1 MQFTVLTENRV
12 RKRGL
17 LAEHGLSLWIE
28 HDGMCILFDTGQS
41 DVYVRNA
48 AALGIDLKRADCIVL
63 SHGHYDH
70 TGGVPELLKCFQKK
84 TPFYIG
90 KEFFVPKYKLL
101 EDGSYKYNGNPFAGT
116 QPVTYVR
123 RAAFAPKFGRDSEG
137 TRDIRIPWQPEG
149 YPIQYT
155 EECTQIAPR
164 AWLCSGIACTAPFE
178 SLSPGL
184 MTLSDGNLVTDP
196 MTDEQVLVLET
207 ERGLVLFIG
216 CSHPGVVS
224 CLQHV
229 QQRFPDKPLYAL
241 FAGMHLAGV
250 RPERLDRTM
259 DEFAA
264 CGLAR
269 LFPVHCTGVEES
281 CRMKARFG
289 SGCTL
294 CQAGDTIV
302 IESAFS

>member
-70 TGGVPELLKCFQKK
+70 CGGYPHF
-84 TPFYIG
+84 P
-90 KEFFVPKYKLL
+90 
-101 EDGSYKYNGNPFAGT
+101 GT

-123 RAAFAPKFGRDSEG
+123 RAAFAPKFGRDREG

-250 RPERLDRTM
+250 KPERLDRTM

-294 CQAGDTIV
+294 CQTGDTIV
-302 IESAFS
+302 I